1 MKIVNVLLVVDVENA
16 IATGNLQGNVY
27 MVDNNKT
34 SGSHGEGG
42 SELYTACRD
51 GQLVQW
57 RAVGVVPQNDVK
69 IHEFFGDA
77 PSEGIITPREVYDG
91 IWAARVES
99 RGVSNTYQY
108 SMYLSFNG
116 HTMWFDPFLVVTA

>member
-16 IATGNLQGNVY
+16 IATNNLQANVY

-42 SELYTACRD
+42 SELHTACRD

-57 RAVGVVPQNDVK
+57 RAVGVVPENNVQ

-77 PSEGIITPREVYDG
+77 ITDGIISPRDNDG
-91 IWAARVES
+91 VWSARIES
-99 RGVSNTYQY
+99 RGVSKTYQY

-116 HTMWFDPFLVVTA
+116 HTMWFDPFLDVTA